1 MSIIITTRDRQ
12 IFFRTIKLF
21 RIIKLPKGF
30 KKKTYLGRLTKD
42 LIKIIDLKMKVWDRR
57 EYPALT

>member
-42 LIKIIDLKMKVWDRR
+42 PIKIIDSKMKVWDRR
-57 EYPALT
+57 EYQALT